1 MLENWTNDAVAG
13 IKKHVEVLESID
25 WEKLADSDLAKKN
38 QLGSIVSVLV
48 RHTISDMLETC
59 RELNFDLLPCELILP
74 IQNATEQTA
83 ALIAL

>member
-1 MLENWTNDAVAG
+1 MAGRSDESVQRDPSEPAAGGVENGAG
-13 IKKHVEVLESID
+13 TRAGH
-25 WEKLADSDLAKKN
+25 
-38 QLGSIVSVLV
+38 SVLV